1 MAGIDIFSVQ
11 PHQVSRDMRGYSV
24 FMYGGWKTGKT
35 TTAVKFP
42 KHFLL
47 AFEKGYSAIPG
58 AMAQPINSWSEFKQ
72 VLRQLKDDKAKE
84 MFETIII
91 DTGDIAYDY
100 CTKYICANNNA
111 DTVSDIPFGKG
122 YGLIEKEFD
131 ECLRKI
137 VQMGYGLVIISH
149 ETDKTFTDEGGNQF
163 NKIVPTLDKR
173 ANNVIARMCDLIG
186 YTRSVTDEAGNEKV
200 LMFLRGTSRYE
211 AGSRF
216 KYTPDYIELS
226 YDNLVKAIGDAID
239 KQMAEDGSD
248 LFTDK
253 RENVHLDTSI
263 ELDFDKLM
271 KEFNDII
278 INIPGSS
285 DIKQET
291 EEGKTFAE
299 YWQPR
304 ITQCIERYLGKG
316 KKIKDATRDQVEAID
331 LIVTDLKDLVK
342 YKEM

>member
-1 MAGIDIFSVQ
+1 M
-11 PHQVSRDMRGYSV
+11 
-24 FMYGGWKTGKT
+24 GKT

-173 ANNVIARMCDLIG
+173 ANNVIARMCDIIG

>member
-1 MAGIDIFSVQ
+1 M
-11 PHQVSRDMRGYSV
+11 
-24 FMYGGWKTGKT
+24 GKT

-91 DTGDIAYDY
+91 DTADIAYDY
-100 CTKYICANNNA
+100 CSKYICSNNGVDTIA
-111 DTVSDIPFGKG
+111 DIGYGKG
-122 YGLIEKEFD
+122 YGLVEKEFD
-131 ECLRKI
+131 ESLRQI
-137 VQMGYGLVIISH
+137 VQLGYGLVVISH
-149 ETDKTFTDEGGNQF
+149 ETDKTFTDEGGNQY

-173 ANNVIARMCDLIG
+173 ANNILARMCDIIG
-186 YTRSVTDEAGNEKV
+186 YTRSVTEQDGKESVK
-200 LMFLRGTSRYE
+200 MFMRGTSRFE

-216 KYTPDYIELS
+216 KYSPDYIDLS

-239 KQMAEDGSD
+239 KQMQEDGAE

-253 RENVHLDTSI
+253 VENVHNDTTST
-263 ELDFDKLM
+263 LDFDELM
-271 KEFNDII
+271 NEFNNII
-278 INIPGSS
+278 ANIPGSS
-285 DIKQET
+285 DPKQET
-291 EEGKTFAE
+291 DEGKKFGE

-304 ITQCIERYLGKG
+304 IAQCIERYLGKG
-316 KKIKDATRDQVEAID
+316 KKIKDATRDQVEAIS
-331 LIVTDLKDLVK
+331 LIVIDLKDMVK
-342 YKEM
+342 YKEI